1 MSNKIKSALS
11 KEAADEASNITTEVK
26 KFELEK
32 SNISKIA
39 TTIDAIIKSILRKVV
54 DSNRIDYRDT
64 ESYLG
69 ILLDDNNRKWI
80 CRNQEA
86 AQKMDDYFSKL
97 ISQK

>member
-1 MSNKIKSALS
+1 MNR
-11 KEAADEASNITTEVK
+11 ITTEVK

-39 TTIDAIIKSILRKVV
+39 TTIGAIIKSILRKVV
-54 DSNRIDYRDT
+54 DSNRIDYRDS

-86 AQKMDDYFSKL
+86 AQKMDYYFLKL
-97 ISQK
+97 ISQNNFYNK